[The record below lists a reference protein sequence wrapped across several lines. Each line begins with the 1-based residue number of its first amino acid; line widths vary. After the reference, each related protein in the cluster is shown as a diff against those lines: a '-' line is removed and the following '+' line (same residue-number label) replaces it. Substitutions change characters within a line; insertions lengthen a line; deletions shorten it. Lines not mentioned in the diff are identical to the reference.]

1 MRRETTIIRLTGSE
15 KYADTSINEISS
27 LVRGAY
33 ICLLLGDGQ
42 IVLFQKGIFGFALDV
57 VLGFYGAPFYIG
69 EKGFLIN
76 FGKGYCGFF
85 TQGSGFLCWIA
96 FLLFATGLCSA
107 GRAILKVLTTEQS
120 QDSVE

>member
-1 MRRETTIIRLTGSE
+1 M
-15 KYADTSINEISS
+15 KS
-27 LVRGAY
+27 LLWFAGAY

-42 IVLFQKGIFGFALDV
+42 IVLFQKGIFDFALDV

-85 TQGSGFLCWIA
+85 TQEGSGFLCWIS
-96 FLLFATGLCSA
+96 FSLFVAGLCSA
-107 GRAILKVLTTEQS
+107 GRATLKGLTKEQAR
-120 QDSVE
+120 DSVE

>member
-1 MRRETTIIRLTGSE
+1 M
-15 KYADTSINEISS
+15 KS
-27 LVRGAY
+27 LLWFAGAY

-42 IVLFQKGIFGFALDV
+42 ILLFQKGIFGFALDV

-85 TQGSGFLCWIA
+85 TQGSGFLCWVA
-96 FLLFATGLCSA
+96 FFLFAAGLCSA